1 MPEGAL
7 SNDTEK
13 AAAYLASLGRQPEV
27 RMPSPGPTPA
37 EAARI
42 AAMEAI
48 KAASGPLS
56 SESPSA
62 AVPHVEIP
70 VTRDLGKVVEAVG
83 AYKQSGNALEEIQAA
98 ILARHAKD
106 DAEIAVNQAARM
118 AVEGGAMPAPK
129 PVEAAPEDGVVFGP
143 ERVFDMPKV
152 PSMDSEIPIQAKPE
166 TPAPADGGE
175 YVEKTPFDETIE
187 EAVKNGITIPP
198 KPLPIYE
205 EKIVPPVSERV
216 DFYAQPQQQQQSQD
230 KRAVT
235 PEAADA
241 PEVPIETSHVADT
254 VPSLSPDDVEAALRE
269 GKKVIVPEVT
279 LNPTPKMKAPD
290 VVLPKE
296 DIRPSA
302 PMNEKAVMEAVPAH
316 AHEAVNDAEAIEA
329 ASGME
334 QPIAANDN
342 EEAAEDEKGVPHSI
356 EQNPLFAGLDQG
368 IQENLRK
375 IYATEPEEMGA
386 RLEWRLDHLDEITA
400 AFKDGRAALE
410 QKAIPTD
417 PRARRAW
424 LEKEMALLDT
434 IEKMETDR
442 VGATKRALKSLVEET
457 IAKMDAAILAEEGKK

>member
-27 RMPSPGPTPA
+27 HMPSPGPSPA

-48 KAASGPLS
+48 KAASGPMP
-56 SESPSA
+56 SESPEA
-62 AVPHVEIP
+62 VVPHVEIP

-106 DAEIAVNQAARM
+106 DAEIAVNQAARI
-118 AVEGGAMPAPK
+118 AVEGVAMPAPK
-129 PVEAAPEDGVVFGP
+129 PEASAPEDGVVFGP
-143 ERVFDMPKV
+143 ERVFDMPKA
-152 PSMDSEIPIQAKPE
+152 PRMDSEILVHAKE
-166 TPAPADGGE
+166 ESPAPVEGGE

-187 EAVKNGITIPP
+187 EAAKNGIAIPP
-198 KPLPIYE
+198 KPLPVYE
-205 EKIVPPVSERV
+205 ERIAPVAPEGV

-230 KRAVT
+230 KRAAQVEVAVEA
-235 PEAADA
+235 PVASVAADRA
-241 PEVPIETSHVADT
+241 S
-254 VPSLSPDDVEAALRE
+254 SLSPEDVEAALLE
-269 GKKVIVPEVT
+269 GRKVIVPEVIV
-279 LNPTPKMKAPD
+279 NPTPTMEAPD
-290 VVLPKE
+290 VILPKE
-296 DIRPSA
+296 DTRPSA
-302 PMNEKAVMEAVPAH
+302 RMNDVDATEAVP
-316 AHEAVNDAEAIEA
+316 EDNAEAIEA
-329 ASGME
+329 LPE
-334 QPIAANDN
+334 PEELIAANDN
-342 EEAAEDEKGVPHSI
+342 EEPAEGEQGGQHSI
-356 EQNPLFAGLDQG
+356 EQNPLFAKLDQG

-386 RLEWRLDHLDEITA
+386 RLQWRLDHLDEIAA

-410 QKAIPTD
+410 HKAIPTD

-424 LEKEMALLDT
+424 LEQEMALLDT

-442 VGATKRALKSLVEET
+442 VDATKHALASLVEEA
-457 IAKMDAAILAEEGKK
+457 IAKMDAAILSKEGKK